1 MMALSTVDIKKLKYQ
16 EERGLGRGLKVR
28 GNRDGSAS
36 FLFSMRMKGLSSP
49 VRKTIGYFPDM
60 DVDQAED
67 IARIFRAKIAEGI
80 HPTEYEEEQAK
91 LKKQK
96 EMEANAEAIT
106 LRLLLEKY
114 NRMTENKAIPN
125 APKTIYDRNHCI
137 KKVYEDWLD
146 QPVQQITAT
155 KIEDRLYEWGSQRGA
170 KSQGAKAVRYLRSIL
185 WYAKR
190 RLKVI
195 KENPCEDFIN
205 ETSVSS
211 KPNKAWLTVPECW
224 TFYET
229 IVDAEKEILSSR
241 KISLREQYYVDNL
254 LMTLD
259 AIMLGF
265 LSGLRQQEVL
275 GLTKDKVYL
284 DEEDWREEGGDGAFF
299 SAWKSKTRSWFGV
312 PITRDMTP
320 ILERRVKSS
329 NNQFLFPSPRR
340 NEKGEWSHMTTDRH
354 GYKYLNEQMPIL
366 KKAKTLNQLLIR
378 KTFTTTAFNEF
389 RRMDIVDSMT
399 GHITGL
405 TRGNLATGNYI
416 AFQSTDNREYFE
428 RVNDIMVGRVDIPD
442 WVGEVTND
450 IDFDVVEGGYV
461 VDQNK

>member
-1 MMALSTVDIKKLKYQ
+1 MVATTSDLKNAKHPN
-16 EERGLGRGLKVR
+16 ELNFGRGLRAKTKK
-28 GNRDGSAS
+28 DGSAS
-36 FLFSMRMKGLSSP
+36 WFFRQKMKGERSP
-49 VRKTIGYFPDM
+49 VFMGLGTWPETNH
-60 DVDQAED
+60 DQAED
-67 IARIFRAKIAEGI
+67 KARIYRAKIADGI
-80 HPTEYEEEQAK
+80 HPKDYEEEQATI
-91 LKKQK
+91 KKQK
-96 EMEANAEAIT
+96 EMDANAEAIT
-106 LRLLLEKY
+106 LRALLEKY
-114 NRMTENKAIPN
+114 NRMTLNKNPPN
-125 APKTIYDRNHCI
+125 SDKTIYDRTHCI
-137 KKVYEDWLD
+137 TKVYEDWLD
-146 QPVQQITAT
+146 LPVQIITAT

-224 TFYET
+224 TFYEA

-265 LSGLRQQEVL
+265 LTGLRQQEVL

-284 DEEDWREEGGDGAFF
+284 DEKDWREEGGDGAFF
-299 SAWKSKTRSWFGV
+299 SAWKSKTRTWFGV
-312 PITRDMTP
+312 PITRDMKP
-320 ILERRVKSS
+320 ILERRVNKSA
-329 NNQFLFPSPRR
+329 NKFLFPSPRR

-428 RVNDIMVGRVDIPD
+428 RVNDVMVGRVDIPD
-442 WVGEVTND
+442 WVDEVTGD
-450 IDFDVVEGGYV
+450 IDFEVVEGGYV
-461 VDQNK
+461 TDQNK

>member
-1 MMALSTVDIKKLKYQ
+1 MVATTSDLKNAKHPN
-16 EERGLGRGLKVR
+16 ELNFGRGLRAKTKK
-28 GNRDGSAS
+28 DGSAS
-36 FLFSMRMKGLSSP
+36 WFFRQKMKGERSP
-49 VRKTIGYFPDM
+49 VFMGLGTWPETNH
-60 DVDQAED
+60 DQAED
-67 IARIFRAKIAEGI
+67 KARIYRAKIADGI
-80 HPTEYEEEQAK
+80 HPKDYEEEQATI
-91 LKKQK
+91 KKQK
-96 EMEANAEAIT
+96 EMDANAEAIT
-106 LRLLLEKY
+106 LRALLEKY

-224 TFYET
+224 TFYEA

-265 LSGLRQQEVL
+265 LTGLRQQEVL

-284 DEEDWREEGGDGAFF
+284 DEKDWREEGGDGAFF

-312 PITRDMTP
+312 PITRDMKP
-320 ILERRVKSS
+320 ILERRVNKSA
-329 NNQFLFPSPRR
+329 NKFLFPSPRR

-389 RRMDIVDSMT
+389 RRMDTVDSMT
-399 GHITGL
+399 GHISGL

-442 WVGEVTND
+442 WVDEVTDD
-450 IDFDVVEGGYV
+450 INFEVVEGGYV